1 MYILN
6 LANNLMEEKSQ
17 KNDNKE
23 ETIDLKALVLKYTQ
37 YWSYFLLSAFIT
49 IIFGFIYNHLTI
61 PEYSVSTTLEIRDD
75 NNTQLGAENLI
86 EGLELFSGKNNL
98 TNEIIILKSYSITEK
113 IINELNLGIS
123 YFQHGFLQTKEIFE
137 KSPFI
142 VYVDSTHNQL
152 TGTKFE
158 IEIID
163 NKSFNLNIS
172 SEGDFPYNIKNKKL
186 DKTLITDIDISDTF
200 NFNKKIITDYFAIKI
215 SKSKSFDLEQ
225 LLTNKNTYSFIL
237 HQESKLARSLISKI
251 IINPINKE
259 TSILKLNI
267 KDKNP
272 KKKYKYS

>member
-17 KNDNKE
+17 KKDNNE

-37 YWSYFLLSAFIT
+37 YWSYFLLSVFIT
-49 IIFGFIYNHLTI
+49 ILFGFIYNHITI

-98 TNEIIILKSYSITEK
+98 TNEIIILKSYNITEK
-113 IINELNLGIS
+113 IIKELNLGIS

-163 NKSFNLNIS
+163 GIGFKAAKYFDIPNNNW
-172 SEGDFPYNIKNKKL
+172 KL
-186 DKTLITDIDISDTF
+186 DKLVPSVLEARKLCKTIDHLGS
-200 NFNKKIITDYFAIKI
+200 
-215 SKSKSFDLEQ
+215 
-225 LLTNKNTYSFIL
+225 
-237 HQESKLARSLISKI
+237 
-251 IINPINKE
+251 
-259 TSILKLNI
+259 
-267 KDKNP
+267 
-272 KKKYKYS
+272 